1 MHKSLNVADM
11 LTIDDLPRLIAM
23 CNIEFPVDFLELK
36 TEMAHLRNGERFF
49 RDLFQILVMSSS
61 SHCLWV
67 VLQLC

>member
-36 TEMAHLRNGERFF
+36 TEMAHLRNGERFL
-49 RDLFQILVMSSS
+49 RDLFQILVMSSCS
-61 SHCLWV
+61 YCLWV